1 MRIQNPPSF
10 VSMFVYL
17 TAVESILGSP
27 VKTVNIGVPAKIEL
41 KEEFERYFKENEG
54 LGPLAKQVC
63 SLHIC
68 R

>member
-1 MRIQNPPSF
+1 
-10 VSMFVYL
+10 MFVYL
-17 TAVESILGSP
+17 NAVESILGSP